1 MILNKNRPLKD
12 NIYPYISQKTTT
24 FALVLR
30 KVKHVR
36 FFKTHHKYI
45 SNGRVWK
52 GTSGGCETL
61 GFFFRKFINRN
72 EFV

>member
-1 MILNKNRPLKD
+1 MILNKKRPLKD

-45 SNGRVWK
+45 YQTV
-52 GTSGGCETL
+52 
-61 GFFFRKFINRN
+61 GFGKVLPGVVKLSDFF
-72 EFV
+72 